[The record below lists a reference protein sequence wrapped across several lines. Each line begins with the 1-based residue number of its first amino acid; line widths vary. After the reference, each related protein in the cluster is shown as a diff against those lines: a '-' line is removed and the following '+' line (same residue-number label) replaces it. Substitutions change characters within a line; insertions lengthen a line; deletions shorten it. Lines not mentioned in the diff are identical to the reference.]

1 MITSSPCITSCSH
14 LSLAQTLQ
22 TYRGFNSNQ
31 KTPVSGREDPCI
43 QDSRED
49 PCFQERRPLYPGE
62 KTPVSERKDDPCIQE
77 RRPLCPR
84 EKTPVYRRE
93 DPWVRER
100 SPLGLVEKTP
110 ETTLHCS
117 HRSTMGININNMTAA
132 VSGTNRTFL
141 ENGTEELETCFVPE
155 NAEWVFTYQPIYM
168 WFIFVLG
175 FIENL
180 FVILVFILHKS
191 RCTVA
196 EVYLGNMAAADL
208 IFISGLPFWAVSLSN
223 RFYWPFGGF
232 MCVTVNSLI
241 QLNYYSS
248 IYFLMMVSIDRY
260 LALVKTMSVGRMRRP
275 WCAKI
280 NCVIIWIFAL
290 AVSLPK
296 VVFRKVTFVPALNAT
311 SCIIFPPFDSWHV
324 ATNIITNLV
333 GFLIP
338 FVVIAFCTSQIIG
351 VLRNNVMQQF
361 KEIKNEKKATW
372 LVLSVL
378 LVFVICWLP
387 FQVFTFIDTFYL
399 LEVFENCAIIE
410 IGNQISSYI
419 AYSNSCINPLLY
431 VMVGNHFR
439 KKAKEVYQ
447 QLVTRIKF
455 PKNEPMPMNY
465 SGVTVRTSI
474 SMGQQNL
481 IKR

>member
-1 MITSSPCITSCSH
+1 
-14 LSLAQTLQ
+14 
-22 TYRGFNSNQ
+22 
-31 KTPVSGREDPCI
+31 
-43 QDSRED
+43 
-49 PCFQERRPLYPGE
+49 
-62 KTPVSERKDDPCIQE
+62 
-77 RRPLCPR
+77 
-84 EKTPVYRRE
+84 
-93 DPWVRER
+93 
-100 SPLGLVEKTP
+100 
-110 ETTLHCS
+110 
-117 HRSTMGININNMTAA
+117 MGININNMTAA
-132 VSGTNRTFL
+132 ESATKGTFL
-141 ENGTEELETCFVPE
+141 ENGTEKLETCFLPE
-155 NAEWVFTYQPIYM
+155 NAEWIYTYQPIYM
-168 WFIFVLG
+168 WFIFIMG

-180 FVILVFILHKS
+180 IVILVFILHKN

-208 IFISGLPFWAVSLSN
+208 IFVSGLPFWAVSLSN

-232 MCVTVNSLI
+232 MCVAVNSLI

-280 NCVIIWIFAL
+280 NCVIIWIFAV

-296 VVFRKVTFVPALNAT
+296 VVFRKVMFVPVLNAT
-311 SCIIFPPFDSWHV
+311 SCIIDPPAESWSV
-324 ATNIITNLV
+324 ATNIITNLI

-338 FVVIAFCTSQIIG
+338 LVVITFCTFQIIS
-351 VLRNNVMQQF
+351 VLQNNCMQQF
-361 KEIKNEKKATW
+361 KEINNEKKATW

-387 FQVFTFIDTFYL
+387 FHVFTLMDTFDML
-399 LEVFENCAIIE
+399 KVFENCATSVIIE

-431 VMVGNHFR
+431 IMVGNHFR
-439 KKAKEVYQ
+439 KKAKEVYW
-447 QLVTRIKF
+447 QLLTRIKS
-455 PKNEPMPMNY
+455 PRNESMPMNY
-465 SGVTVRTSI
+465 SAVTVRTSI

-481 IKR
+481 IKQ